1 VILADCHERV
11 YSENTPMQTEEMGLY
26 FIRGDNIAV
35 IGEIDEALEANMD
48 YSNVK
53 ATPLKSM

>member
-1 VILADCHERV
+1 
-11 YSENTPMQTEEMGLY
+11 MQTEEMGLY